1 MRIRSMSL
9 VAFTAALAGTVGGV
23 AGYAAA
29 QSSLQWPKVSYVPT
43 NNMGKY
49 NITPDKLKAIQLTAT
64 QVNYWFVDD
73 KTGKQ
78 AVIGVPVSR
87 ILVGQTQQ

>member
-1 MRIRSMSL
+1 MRIRSVSL
-9 VAFTAALAGTVGGV
+9 IAFTAALAGTVGGV
-23 AGYAAA
+23 AGFATA
-29 QSSLQWPKVSYVPT
+29 QGLQFPKVTYVAT
-43 NNMGKY
+43 NRTDAV

-64 QVNYWFVDD
+64 QVNYWFEDA

-87 ILVGQTQQ
+87 ILVGQMK

>member
-1 MRIRSMSL
+1 MRIRSMPL
-9 VAFTAALAGTVGGV
+9 IVFTAALAGTVGGV
-23 AGYAAA
+23 AGYATA
-29 QSSLQWPKVSYVPT
+29 QQGLQWPKVTYVAT
-43 NNMGKY
+43 NKTGAY

-64 QVNYWFVDD
+64 QVNYWFEDS

-87 ILVGQTQQ
+87 ILVGETQ